1 MGDRLFRTTSTAARR
16 STGLLIAAALALI
29 MAGVVLWVAV
39 GQSGPQKTAA
49 LPGDV
54 VDIGK
59 APEAIAGSTD
69 PNQIQASGSARLQF
83 ADKTDASRLGSE
95 LAFEKIDPVGPG
107 YYTLT
112 QPRAWVYLKDGR
124 TLYVRAD
131 TGRVKMPVKMQ
142 QPESG
147 EFRGHVVLR
156 MFPPANVARGAAVP
170 AIDPD
175 KAEPAIVGV
184 TDSISFDTVL
194 LEITTQDH
202 VTIAARN
209 MLFEGEG
216 LLVRANQVKERIEL
230 LKTHGEFVRYNP
242 TVATAQAPA
251 SPSKPAVAPTPTAAT
266 ASAAAPGE
274 AIPPA
279 KTVAAA
285 PAPAAPIGKEQL
297 YKAVFGDGVT
307 VTQTTRKMKAD
318 TLEVFARLINNGLPP
333 NAFGVWEDAAPAA
346 KPAEGAKAVA
356 AAPAKAGPA
365 TVDGAPVPVAQAA
378 PANEAA
384 ALFVKGDED
393 LTLRWA
399 GPLVLTPIVDS
410 APPELANG
418 NHFFARFSADKA
430 GGQPVVALED
440 TATKAKGE
448 CAKIE
453 YAATSRM
460 LSLLSGPDAP
470 DVKFTADGAFRVK
483 VPNVRVDLGTG
494 IAGVMGAGQLLA
506 IRTPKPE
513 GQAAAVGVAETI
525 APKLPRGKPT
535 LLAADQLREISWTD
549 QADFTFRTAGGR
561 ISGSLEMAKF
571 EGTVIAHDRT
581 SSISSDSM
589 RVEFAPA
596 PAPGTAPNT
605 LRLMHAEGN
614 VMAIAGP
621 RTVDPDR
628 QQPALDPY
636 MACDKL
642 DVAFMPS
649 KADPNDTD
657 PVRGVATGN
666 VKAASRDASV
676 RARVLE
682 TAMARDATNA
692 IVLVDVRARGD
703 VSMERSDGVRAAAE
717 EVWANPVLRNAR
729 LAGERVMI
737 GKGPSQI
744 ICRDVELDDVKGTM
758 QVIGAGTF
766 EHTQAGGSPQLASA
780 GDGATSLG
788 ASDPTR
794 VTATWKRGML
804 FSNTAGTID
813 CIGETVVIA
822 ASNLRT
828 QTMRSEKLQLWLTPA
843 PAGTEESPGNG
854 PSAAAGAPPAGGGLA
869 ANTPARTEAMPVG
882 PADPGERKLLRARA
896 IGASV
901 DREGAAHATIEVRR
915 YSPAPTAGA
924 ERVLEQVLYVE
935 GPTIEADDQT
945 GTISVPSAGRA
956 IVRDQRAAGNSVVLA
971 NSSGLPITASG
982 GAKGTSRFTWAESME
997 FLRSTGTLTM
1007 KKDVEL
1013 VHLPLGSQQV
1023 TRLVA
1028 MKMVAKFNMAG
1039 GANNPRSA
1047 ELVSADASGAVYAE
1061 SGTQRLMC
1069 DAFAYDALRGTAEA
1083 SAQAGNKVTLFD
1095 EKKPPLVAK
1104 RLSWDLVK
1112 ERVEIMEPA
1121 PITAPR

>member
-29 MAGVVLWVAV
+29 LAGIVLWVAV
-39 GQSGPQKTAA
+39 GQGGAGKGTS

-59 APEAIAGSTD
+59 APDAIPGSTD
-69 PNQIQASGSARLQF
+69 PNQIQQSGAARLQF
-83 ADKTDASRLGSE
+83 ADKTDTSRLGSE
-95 LAFEKIDPVGPG
+95 LAFDKIDPVGPG

-124 TLYVRAD
+124 TLHVRAD

-156 MFPPANVARGAAVP
+156 MYPPPNVAKGAPAP
-170 AIDPD
+170 AINPD
-175 KAEPAIVGV
+175 TDEPGIVGV

-202 VTIAARN
+202 VTIAAKN
-209 MLFEGEG
+209 MLFEGDG

-230 LKTHGEFVRYNP
+230 LKTHGDFVRYNP
-242 TVATAQAPA
+242 TVKVAQA
-251 SPSKPAVAPTPTAAT
+251 APK
-266 ASAAAPGE
+266 AAAPSST
-274 AIPPA
+274 APA
-279 KTVAAA
+279 PAVTATGAPAPMPVATTAAAA
-285 PAPAAPIGKEQL
+285 PATAAPVKEQL
-297 YKAVFGDGVT
+297 YKAVFGDEVT
-307 VTQTTRKMKAD
+307 VTQTTRKLQAD
-318 TLEVFARLINNGLPP
+318 TLEVFARLINNALPE
-333 NAFGVWEDAAPAA
+333 NALGVWEEKPEAGKTAATTAPAPATPPTAAPATT
-346 KPAEGAKAVA
+346 A
-356 AAPAKAGPA
+356 AAQPA
-365 TVDGAPVPVAQAA
+365 APVAP
-378 PANEAA
+378 PANEAL
-384 ALFVKGDED
+384 ALFVKGEED
-393 LTLRWA
+393 MTLKWK
-399 GPLVLTPIVDS
+399 GPLTLTPIAD
-410 APPELANG
+410 AATPELAGG
-418 NHFFARFSADKA
+418 NHFFGRFSADKA
-430 GGQPVVALED
+430 GGQTVVSMED
-440 TATKAKGE
+440 TAAKSKGE

-460 LSLLSGPDAP
+460 LSLLSGPDSP
-470 DVKFTADGAFRVK
+470 SVKFSAEGAFLAR
-483 VPNVRVDLGTG
+483 VPNVKVDLGTG
-494 IAGVMGAGQLLA
+494 IASVAGAGQLLA
-506 IRTPKPE
+506 IRATKPGE
-513 GQAAAVGVAETI
+513 SATTSGQAEASV
-525 APKLPRGKPT
+525 PKLPRGKPT

-549 QADFTFRTAGGR
+549 QADFTFRTVAGR
-561 ISGSLEMAKF
+561 ISGGLDMAKF

-589 RVEFAPA
+589 RVDFAAA
-596 PAPGTAPNT
+596 PAPGTQPNT
-605 LRLMHAEGN
+605 LRHMHAEGN

-636 MACDKL
+636 IACDAL
-642 DVAFMPS
+642 DVAFVPS
-649 KADPNDTD
+649 KSDPNDTD

-682 TAMARDATNA
+682 TAMARDDKNA

-703 VSMERSDGVRAAAE
+703 VSMERADGVRAAAE

-729 LAGERVMI
+729 LAGQTVVI

-744 ICRDVELDDVKGTM
+744 TCREVELDDVRGTM
-758 QVIGAGTF
+758 QVIGQGTF
-766 EHTQAGGSPQLASA
+766 EHTQAGGSPQLVSA
-780 GDGATSLG
+780 GEDPATLG
-788 ASDPTR
+788 GKGDPTK

-804 FSNTAGTID
+804 FNNSAGTID
-813 CIGETVVIA
+813 CIGETVVTA

-828 QTMRSEKLQLWLTPA
+828 QTMRSDKLQLWLTPA
-843 PAGTEESPGNG
+843 PAASES
-854 PSAAAGAPPAGGGLA
+854 SAASPTAQGAAAPTGTTLA
-869 ANTPARTEAMPVG
+869 ANTPARAGENPSPAPVDTG
-882 PADPGERKLLRARA
+882 DRKLLRAKA

-901 DREGAAHATIEVRR
+901 EREGAPHATVEVRR
-915 YSPAPTAGA
+915 YAPPPAAGS

-935 GPTIEADDQT
+935 GPTIEANDEA

-971 NSSGLPITASG
+971 NSSGLPVSASG

-997 FLRSTGTLTM
+997 FVRSTGTLTM

-1013 VHLPLGSQQV
+1013 VHLPLGSQVV

-1028 MKMVAKFNMAG
+1028 MKMDAKFNMQG

-1047 ELVSADASGAVYAE
+1047 ELVSADATGAVYAE

-1069 DAFAYDALRGTAEA
+1069 DTFAYDALRGTAEA

-1104 RLSWDLVK
+1104 RLFWDLVK
-1112 ERVEIMEPA
+1112 DRVEIMEPA